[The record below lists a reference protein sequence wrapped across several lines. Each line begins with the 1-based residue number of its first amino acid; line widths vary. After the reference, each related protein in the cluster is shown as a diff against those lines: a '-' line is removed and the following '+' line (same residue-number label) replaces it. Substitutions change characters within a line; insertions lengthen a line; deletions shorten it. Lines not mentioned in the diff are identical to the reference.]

1 MDVTRLPKNDRRNDP
16 GPEELPG
23 HSRPPLPSPAH
34 LRLLLHW
41 GASDFGAGDT
51 PGAVPL
57 AGDDVH
63 QAKDENL
70 DDRLDEIF

>member
-1 MDVTRLPKNDRRNDP
+1 MTRLPKNDRRNDP

-34 LRLLLHW
+34 LHLLLHR
-41 GASDFGAGDT
+41 GAGGFGAGDT
-51 PGAVPL
+51 PGTMPL